1 MSFKRLDPEDVAISA
16 ESVVAPAWSSQV
28 TTLTNFF
35 TSSIQPG
42 QNSGQYYYDIYQV
55 NPNDAGGI
63 PAATA
68 SVQFSIAYGNFLGS
82 GSSQISVV
90 TGSTPSAITY
100 GQYRTLVNGDE
111 NTNFTFGTT
120 VPKSVFIITV
130 NRSKYKEKLLPGSF
144 NLTLT
149 SGSNT
154 LKLTDNSITATTVS
168 YVDSGRVFD
177 IVSGS
182 NGVQYTGI
190 NTSGFSAASGSYG
203 KFLPDVGIII
213 LNAAALSGS
222 VSPAAGMA
230 LPVNEALNGSS
241 RLNLNTFYN
250 AIRTGGNF
258 KLQSE
263 ETVTSNYVFIRV
275 RNSEYNYSTNP
286 SIISG
291 SGELR
296 YDVMVNTP
304 QAYITTVGMYND
316 NNDLLAVAKLS
327 KPLLKDFTKE
337 ALLRI
342 KLDY

>member
-1 MSFKRLDPEDVAISA
+1 MSFKRLDPEDITISA
-16 ESVVAPAWSSQV
+16 ESIVAPAWTNQV
-28 TTLTNFF
+28 TTLTSFF

-55 NPNDAGGI
+55 NPLDSTGTTST
-63 PAATA
+63 TA
-68 SVQFSIAYGNFLGS
+68 SVQFSIGYGNYLGS
-82 GSSQISVV
+82 GSTQISVV
-90 TGSTPSAITY
+90 SGSTPSIINY

-111 NTNFTFGTT
+111 NTNFTFGT
-120 VPKSVFIITV
+120 VMPKSIFTIAV

-154 LKLTDNSITATTVS
+154 LKLTDNSSTVTTIS
-168 YVDSGRVFD
+168 YLDSGRVYD

-182 NGVQYTGI
+182 DGVAYTGI
-190 NTSGFSAASGSYG
+190 NTSGFSQASGSYG

-213 LNAAALSGS
+213 LNGAALSGS
-222 VSPAAGMA
+222 VAGGGMA
-230 LPVNEALNGSS
+230 LPINEGANVSS

-250 AIRTGGNF
+250 AIKTGGSF

-263 ETVTSNYVFIRV
+263 ETISSNYVFVRV
-275 RNSEYNYSTNP
+275 RNSEFNYSTNP
-286 SIISG
+286 SMITG

-296 YDVMVNTP
+296 WDVMVNTP
-304 QAYITTVGMYND
+304 QAYVTTIGMYND

-337 ALLRI
+337 ALVRI